1 MLTIDECFSNSFT
14 VFDRWQRQV
23 TENITLQQ
31 SLDII
36 ENAEKHGFVKAT
48 MLCSKC
54 STKVEP
60 NAKFC
65 NNCGVALT
73 AAAQPSQPVLGTLTV
88 HSSAAKA
95 IFILLSWT
103 MLFRSQNCYLLA
115 GPKAAFLGGAA
126 VDIKSAVNK
135 AAAAEHQL
143 GGRNPAMAALQ
154 AHQQARKPM
163 IDLTK

>member
-73 AAAQPSQPVLGTLTV
+73 AAAQPSQPVLG
-88 HSSAAKA
+88 
-95 IFILLSWT
+95 
-103 MLFRSQNCYLLA
+103 
-115 GPKAAFLGGAA
+115 PKAAFLGGAA